1 MADAECKMADS
12 NFPAFPAA
20 KPASFPAE
28 VLPVA
33 CDNERSEGADQM
45 DLCNTSVSDTHSL
58 SERIAREVFDVL
70 PERGPILVIMDRDGE
85 HWTSHPEEF
94 AGLRIDESLLR
105 DLRSKVDD
113 GAEPVIT
120 QVGETSVTIAQLATD
135 QTNCGYVVVILPR
148 CAPESALTHIDLV
161 EALLSQVALIARL
174 VEKTATLTRGQ
185 MNHYSGLA
193 FSVN

>member
-1 MADAECKMADS
+1 
-12 NFPAFPAA
+12 
-20 KPASFPAE
+20 
-28 VLPVA
+28 
-33 CDNERSEGADQM
+33 M

-58 SERIAREVFDVL
+58 SEQIAREVFDVL
-70 PERGPILVIMDRDGE
+70 PERGPILVIMDRDGQC
-85 HWTSHPEEF
+85 WTSHPEEF
-94 AGLRIDESLLR
+94 TGLRIDASLLR
-105 DLRSKVDD
+105 DLRAKVDD

-135 QTNCGYVVVILPR
+135 QTNCGYVVVVLPR

-193 FSVN
+193 FSLN